1 MPSNNRYIHHIIES
15 SIDVFQCIHE
25 NDLLTEIK
33 RISVYKSSGIVNMPP
48 YLLKMWFQ
56 ILTPQLLVIM
66 NK

>member
-33 RISVYKSSGIVNMPP
+33 RISVYKSSGIVNMPS